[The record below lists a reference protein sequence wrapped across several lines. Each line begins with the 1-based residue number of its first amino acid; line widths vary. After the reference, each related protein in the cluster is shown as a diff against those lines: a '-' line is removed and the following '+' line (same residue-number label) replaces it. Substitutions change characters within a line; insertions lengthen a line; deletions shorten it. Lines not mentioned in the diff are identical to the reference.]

1 MKLGEFFIDL
11 VVNAG
16 SGELTV
22 KNLVSQMGELEAATV
37 GEIGALFELGVR
49 LAAVADHSIKSA
61 LGLEEYASRT
71 GESTVKLQEWQAAA
85 EMAHVS
91 AETVHKTFDN
101 LSQGL
106 ESMKWGEPTGVLK
119 GAVQILGIDPT
130 GKDVYQVM
138 DAISAEL
145 TRRYGKNQ
153 ASKLHVLN
161 MMGMGDM
168 LRVLDMSKTERARAA
183 DDAYIM
189 SVKQQKT
196 YIDIDNKLIHIQRAA
211 KNLAQV
217 MVDWSAPRLL
227 STLTEALR
235 LIKEIQSEL
244 QTGKGPVGKIAKTGK
259 MSVEGWGMLL
269 GLTGNK
275 SVGEMIGKGFSGLDE
290 LKTAARTQTG
300 WQATAAA
307 IGAAVFDPTGFFTQA
322 PGTPSPAAVAASKVF
337 HNSFTFPGITDAA
350 EAKRAAHA
358 IIQDQSDDTEWQL
371 NRGATK

>member
-153 ASKLHVLN
+153 ASKLHVLS

-168 LRVLDMSKTERARAA
+168 MRVLDMSKTERTRAV

-189 SVKQQKT
+189 SQKQQRT
-196 YIDIDNKLIHIQRAA
+196 YIEIDNKLIHIQRAA
-211 KNLAQV
+211 KNLAQT
-217 MVDWSAPRLL
+217 MVDWSAPTLL
-227 STLTEALR
+227 RTLTEALR

-244 QTGKGPVGKIAKTGK
+244 HTGKGPIGKAAKAVST
-259 MSVEGWGMLL
+259 SASGWGMLL
-269 GLTGNK
+269 ELTGNK
-275 SVGEMIGKGFSGLDE
+275 SVSELLGKGIKGLEE
-290 LKTAARTQTG
+290 LHKESQG
-300 WQATAAA
+300 PLSPQSAAA
-307 IGAAVFDPTGFFTQA
+307 FLGARAVDPFQIFA
-322 PGTPSPAAVAASKVF
+322 PEPAAAAAGAGGQKVF